1 MTFIEPLPLIKII
14 HFLGGTQK
22 GLPTTLVKKRKQKGF
37 HRWVCIPYLCLAE
50 LRQWMDILAEL
61 GRGTQNDLLSV
72 EGWLLAVRE
81 TLRLKRGRGLF
92 FAGHPCHP

>member
-1 MTFIEPLPLIKII
+1 
-14 HFLGGTQK
+14 
-22 GLPTTLVKKRKQKGF
+22 
-37 HRWVCIPYLCLAE
+37 
-50 LRQWMDILAEL
+50 MDILAEL

>member
-1 MTFIEPLPLIKII
+1 
-14 HFLGGTQK
+14 
-22 GLPTTLVKKRKQKGF
+22 
-37 HRWVCIPYLCLAE
+37 
-50 LRQWMDILAEL
+50 MDILAEL

-92 FAGHPCHP
+92 LLDIHATRDSE